1 MSKLLG
7 SWKKILWLQQIDRIL
22 WCCNEN
28 QCKKDVSH
36 EEFPASSEARMFRV
50 DVAIYA
56 VKNEQSDFFPPCR
69 KRCSLQNAF
78 NRIYSI
84 SYAVYSVII
93 TIIVHSGAVGFCM
106 RMFELEYFSFWAR
119 DIQGKKKHRQHNN
132 DNKWHFPLFNP
143 QTICIIYLRIGLWD
157 KTLKQ
162 TKRQTHSMS
171 SRMNAFGNMCVYM

>member
-1 MSKLLG
+1 MQDEKKEGNSMSKLLG

-56 VKNEQSDFFPPCR
+56 VKNEQNDFFPPCR

-106 RMFELEYFSFWAR
+106 RMLELEYFSFWAR
-119 DIQGKKKHRQHNN
+119 DIQGKKNTGNTITTTNGTFLYLIHKRYA
-132 DNKWHFPLFNP
+132 LF
-143 QTICIIYLRIGLWD
+143 IYE
-157 KTLKQ
+157 
-162 TKRQTHSMS
+162 
-171 SRMNAFGNMCVYM
+171 